1 MMPHGWFKT
10 PRTLLQGPI
19 WSHHNAARLAVYAL
33 GAAAWQTTEWKDGRQ
48 RLTVPIGAFMT
59 SRSRLA
65 TQCGLS
71 QQEVRT
77 GLKKLE
83 NHGFIRTRKTKLW
96 TMITLLDPMV
106 CGENEA
112 PANQQP
118 SNQPTQPPKTNQV
131 KNSASDYKQ
140 TTCAEPSRTINQ
152 AEPKNQPSEPPAKE
166 EGKELLK
173 EGGGDPRFEDAAAAP
188 PRPLAFNP
196 TQPEPPRAT
205 VEPPAAPGL
214 RSAEQIISVAGF
226 LDADPIPALVAE
238 LATRHD
244 GDVSLSFATKDAR
257 AAFEQ
262 SGSTDVFAW
271 CETVRQAHA
280 RYIADWRSGRKTKP
294 LGYWFLDG
302 VMLKY
307 TDVVPMPKQADTQLT
322 ECLECQG
329 TGKVLPKDYEL
340 PAGWLDN
347 PDFDPDSYMDSRLC
361 RCPKCNGSGKR
372 LRVLKAVAA
381 AAGSR
386 RRAYDDDKPNYIKR
400 GDW

>member
-1 MMPHGWFKT
+1 MMPYGWFKT

-33 GAAAWQTTEWKDGRQ
+33 GAAAWQPTEWKDGRQ
-48 RLTVPIGAFMT
+48 RLTVPVNAFMT

-71 QQEVRT
+71 PQEVRT
-77 GLKKLE
+77 GLKQLE

-152 AEPKNQPSEPPAKE
+152 AEAKNQPSEPPAKE

-173 EGGGDPRFEDAAAAP
+173 EGGGENPRFADAAAAP

-196 TQPEPPRAT
+196 TQPDPPRAT
-205 VEPPAAPGL
+205 VEPPAAPAPDGI
-214 RSAEQIISVAGF
+214 A
-226 LDADPIPALVAE
+226 ALVHE
-238 LATRHD
+238 LAQSHD
-244 GDVSLSFATKDAR
+244 GDVAFSFAVDDAR
-257 AAFEQ
+257 KAFRQ
-262 SGSTDVFAW
+262 SGATDEAEWCNAARVAHQQYLSNPRRKQKSLGFWFADG
-271 CETVRQAHA
+271 CVERYSRTGPTRNQSRLIELGGPDPHTNGGANLEAKQPA
-280 RYIADWRSGRKTKP
+280 RRSGPAACAKCGGNGKILTP
-294 LGYWFLDG
+294 GYSLPMDRLDEPG
-302 VMLKY
+302 
-307 TDVVPMPKQADTQLT
+307 
-322 ECLECQG
+322 
-329 TGKVLPKDYEL
+329 
-340 PAGWLDN
+340 
-347 PDFDPDSYMDSRLC
+347 FDPEKYFEEHLVPCTQCAASNAA
-361 RCPKCNGSGKR
+361 RC
-372 LRVLKAVAA
+372 A
-381 AAGSR
+381 
-386 RRAYDDDKPNYIKR
+386 
-400 GDW
+400 